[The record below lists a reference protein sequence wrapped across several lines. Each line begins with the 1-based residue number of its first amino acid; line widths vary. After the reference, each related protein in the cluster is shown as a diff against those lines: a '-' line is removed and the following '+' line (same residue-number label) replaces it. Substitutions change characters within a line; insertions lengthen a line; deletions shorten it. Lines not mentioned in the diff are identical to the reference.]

1 MGAGRGAWIR
11 TTPAGLDTGRS
22 PLDTPLCIDD
32 AGTAGGTC
40 CGSTVTLIFRLA
52 ALKQMLVCARNNA
65 FEALRRALLIIR
77 EIHVDALTRVCDKRC
92 IAVFS

>member
-1 MGAGRGAWIR
+1 
-11 TTPAGLDTGRS
+11 
-22 PLDTPLCIDD
+22 
-32 AGTAGGTC
+32 
-40 CGSTVTLIFRLA
+40 LA